1 MLHRLKQLDKLP
13 TRDCHT
19 VLVIY
24 MRSGQSNLED
34 MLGTH
39 CHTHMSHTHTYTHT
53 QTYTSAYMLEDM
65 LGTYTLTHTH

>member
-34 MLGTH
+34 MLGTF
-39 CHTHMSHTHTYTHT
+39 
-53 QTYTSAYMLEDM
+53 
-65 LGTYTLTHTH
+65 TLTRSH